1 MMGHR
6 ALLAVLV
13 VGACAG
19 PPPFLIADAP
29 PAVCGNGTVE
39 GDEACDGD
47 DCNADCTGS
56 VEREA
61 CGNGAV
67 DDGEACDD
75 GNRIGGDG
83 CSADCT
89 STERCGNGTLDTT
102 VGETCDDGNT
112 VGGDGCSANCQSNEA
127 CGNFNVDVGEQCDA
141 GPNGSATCDLNC
153 TVALCGDGT
162 VNAFRGEQCD
172 AGPDGDAS
180 CDTDCT
186 PAFCG
191 DVTVNTTRGEACDD
205 GNAITTD
212 ACIGCQAAACGD
224 GFLRTGIEQCDDG
237 NAVMTDACTDC
248 RNAFCGDGFVRTGVE
263 QCDDGNAAVNDACI
277 ACKPAVCGDGFV
289 RTGIEQCDDAN
300 ASVNDACIACKAAVC
315 GDGFVRTGVE
325 QCDDGNTVAGDGCN
339 ANCQI
344 EQQPKVYIL
353 NNLSCN
359 PQTQQCSSNQ
369 LLGFV
374 RECGGAD
381 GDVTNPYDNCSN
393 QPTGFTWVD
402 STPFQPSKV
411 TIEVNNGIHT
421 DFNGNP
427 TTLTAVT
434 NLNGTASGNFALNP
448 NPGGNVCNPTEV
460 LNTWTLTNVASYRR
474 NQQNTLAIAGMG
486 FTPQGVSKCFGVSFT
501 NAFNGFV
508 RITVFP

>member
-1 MMGHR
+1 MRITMMGR
-6 ALLAVLV
+6 ALLLAVTV
-13 VGACAG
+13 AGACAG

-29 PAVCGNGTVE
+29 PAVCGNGTVD
-39 GDEACDGD
+39 GDE
-47 DCNADCTGS
+47 
-56 VEREA
+56 V
-61 CGNGAV
+61 
-67 DDGEACDD
+67 CDD
-75 GNRIGGDG
+75 GNTDDGDACSADCSSGDSQEREGCGNGTIEAGETCDDGNQISGDG
-83 CSADCT
+83 CSSDCT
-89 STERCGNGTLDTT
+89 SNERCGNGTRDTS

-112 VGGDGCSANCQSNEA
+112 TGGDGCSASCQSNEG
-127 CGNFNVDVGEQCDA
+127 CGNFTVDSGEMCDA
-141 GPNGSATCDLNC
+141 GPNGSSTCDVNC
-153 TVALCGDGT
+153 TPAICGDGT
-162 VNAFRGEQCD
+162 VNTFRGEQCD
-172 AGPDGDAS
+172 GGPNGDAS

-191 DVTVNTTRGEACDD
+191 DLTVNAARGES
-205 GNAITTD
+205 
-212 ACIGCQAAACGD
+212 
-224 GFLRTGIEQCDDG
+224 CDDG
-237 NAVMTDACTDC
+237 NAVNTDAC
-248 RNAFCGDGFVRTGVE
+248 V
-263 QCDDGNAAVNDACI
+263 
-277 ACKPAVCGDGFV
+277 
-289 RTGIEQCDDAN
+289 
-300 ASVNDACIACKAAVC
+300 ACKAAVC
-315 GDGFVRTGVE
+315 GDGFVRPGVE
-325 QCDDGNTVAGDGCN
+325 QCDDNNTVNGDGCSST
-339 ANCQI
+339 CQI

-359 PQTQQCSSNQ
+359 PQTQQCSSTQ

-374 RECGGAD
+374 RDCGGAD

-460 LNTWTLTNVASYRR
+460 LNTWTLTNVASYKR
-474 NQQNTLAIAGMG
+474 NQPNTLAIAGMG
-486 FTPQGVSKCFGVSFT
+486 FTAAGVSKCFGVSFT